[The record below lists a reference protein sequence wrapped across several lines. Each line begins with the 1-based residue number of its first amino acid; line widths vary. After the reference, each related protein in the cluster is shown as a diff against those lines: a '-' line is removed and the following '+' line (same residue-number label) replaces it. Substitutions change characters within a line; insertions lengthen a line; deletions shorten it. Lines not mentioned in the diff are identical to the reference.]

1 MNVKETSSTV
11 TKKTFKKAILR
22 KVNNTHFE
30 FLSIHNSE
38 SEKILLSFSV
48 VSTSCTEQKNKKKN
62 TIFTSPVKVTIVDS
76 PQEVKFEVPF
86 FAGLIS

>member
-38 SEKILLSFSV
+38 SEKILLSLG
-48 VSTSCTEQKNKKKN
+48 CLY
-62 TIFTSPVKVTIVDS
+62 I
-76 PQEVKFEVPF
+76 
-86 FAGLIS
+86 LY